1 MVYTIYFYYI
11 PYIMKLIEFENYE
24 IKVSDEALLVKPI
37 RKLFHQDRSTKK
49 EQFLKQMSVL
59 FFVYSPS
66 SNYMYITNEKDRL
79 KAVLEQEGIE
89 DFTPSTDFKEAVE
102 IYKKLN
108 KTPEGILLER
118 TIAFIDKTGKQLDSI
133 DYDDIDEIDKRIVAM
148 KNGMALVSLVPKL
161 MKDLSAAKKAI
172 EKELAEQN
180 KTRGN
185 QELTIFDIVD

>member
-1 MVYTIYFYYI
+1 
-11 PYIMKLIEFENYE
+11 MKLIEFENYE

-37 RKLFHQDRSTKK
+37 RKLYHQDRSAKK
-49 EQFLKQMSVL
+49 EQFFRQMSVL

-66 SNYMYITNEKDRL
+66 SNYMYITDEKDRL
-79 KAVLEQEGIE
+79 AEVLQQEGIE
-89 DFTPSTDFKEAVE
+89 DFKPTADFKEAVE

-108 KTPEGILLER
+108 QTPEGILLER

-133 DYDDIDEIDKRIVAM
+133 NYDDIDEIDKRIIAM

-161 MKDLSAAKKAI
+161 MKDLSAAKKAV
-172 EKELAEQN
+172 EKELAEQS

-185 QELTIFDIVD
+185 QELTILDILE